1 MADLKKGL
9 KDKMPGNLHVGII
22 GCGVIAPEHIS
33 AYQNIPGV
41 TVSALCDTVREKA
54 QTLAE
59 RFRVGKVCTDMKEL
73 LNWRELDAVSICTDH
88 ESHADAAVAALEAGK
103 HVLCEKPL
111 SSSRKNMDRM
121 IQAGER
127 HPELVFAGVF
137 QHRFDHSVLY
147 AKELLDSGCF
157 GKMLCASLVM
167 PCLRTDAYYF
177 QDAWRG
183 TWKQEGGSLLMNQA
197 IHFIDLLQWLM
208 GGVEDLRGFHANRNH
223 EKSIETED
231 CASAALRFRNG
242 ALGSILAT
250 SASHLAW
257 EPLLSF
263 YGTECTLELRNNRL
277 LRFVSRDKE
286 LEKKVTEHFG
296 SMEND
301 VDSQKEKYYYGLGH
315 PAQIRDFIAAIREK
329 RAPRVTAQEARVA
342 VDLVQRLYARD

>member
-1 MADLKKGL
+1 
-9 KDKMPGNLHVGII
+9 MPPESLHVGII
-22 GCGVIAPEHIS
+22 GCGIIAPEHIT
-33 AYQNIPGV
+33 AYQSIPGV

-54 QTLAE
+54 QSLAE

-73 LNWRELDAVSICTDH
+73 LGAREIDAVSVCTDH
-88 ESHADAAVAALEAGK
+88 ESHADATVAALEAGK

-121 IQAGER
+121 IQAGKR

-147 AKELLDSGCF
+147 AKELIDSGCF

-197 IHFIDLLQWLM
+197 IHFVDLLQWLM
-208 GGVEDLRGFHANRNH
+208 GGVEDLSGFYANRNH

-231 CASAALRFRNG
+231 TASAALRFRNG

-257 EPLLSF
+257 EPRLSF
-263 YGTECTLELRNNRL
+263 FGTECSLELGNDRL
-277 LRFVSRDKE
+277 LRFTAKDKV
-286 LEKKVTEHFG
+286 LEENVTERFN
-296 SMEND
+296 SIERD
-301 VDSQKEKYYYGLGH
+301 IDSAKEKYYYGLGH
-315 PAQIRDFIAAIREK
+315 PAQIRDFVDAIREK
-329 RAPRVTAQEARVA
+329 RPPRVSAEDARAA
-342 VDLVQRLYARD
+342 VDLVQKLYARD